1 MIVEEIVNEIDKF
14 ITKYKALK
22 SDNQTLTQFKSD
34 VKTALNNKGI
44 IHTNEDSEVV
54 NSVNSYNPPT
64 GGEATLDANYLKSKG
79 LLPDRFSGT
88 PTVEDLKS
96 TQFIIQNPTDGSEF
110 ISSESITS
118 VDVMLDGVRTSDYV
132 LNQEGRNFSTSLI
145 DENKFIITN
154 QGYKVN
160 KFRFN
165 KKGTYKVSFKIK
177 GVSLEREIAYDP
189 SELKSMDN
197 FLIYAVN
204 MKTGKIVV
212 QDEIKKVDMTG
223 FVDKSKLGNITSSL
237 VHKVDDYLNGM
248 GNNTE
253 KFGYVLNL
261 RTGMAKYL
269 NVIWDSKAFANIEGS
284 KRKSLSNVV
293 YNNKIEILTDRYSFA
308 LHTVSY
314 STSGS
319 IMQQQST
326 DTFISDIDYK
336 DGDTLVFALYKE
348 IFDSSKTHSYSE
360 LSVATY
366 LNKLFK
372 DINLGA

>member
-22 SDNQTLTQFKSD
+22 SDNQSLTQFKSD

-64 GGEATLDANYLKSKG
+64 GGGATLDANYLKSKG
-79 LLPDRFSGT
+79 LLPNRFSGT

-96 TQFIIQNPTDGSEF
+96 TQFIIQNPTDDSEF

-165 KKGTYKVSFKIK
+165 KKGTYKVSFKIN

-189 SELKSMDN
+189 GELKSMDN

-223 FVDKSKLGNITSSL
+223 FVDKSKLGNITSSI
-237 VHKVDDYLNGM
+237 VGKVDNYLNGM

-261 RTGMAKYL
+261 RTGIAKYL
-269 NVIWDSKAFANIEGS
+269 NVIWDSKAFANIDSS

-293 YNNKIEILTDRYSFA
+293 YGDNIEILTDRYSFA

-314 STSGS
+314 SSGNMES
-319 IMQQQST
+319 QST
-326 DTFISDIDYK
+326 NSFISKIDYK

-348 IFDSSKTHSYSE
+348 IFDSSKIHSYSE